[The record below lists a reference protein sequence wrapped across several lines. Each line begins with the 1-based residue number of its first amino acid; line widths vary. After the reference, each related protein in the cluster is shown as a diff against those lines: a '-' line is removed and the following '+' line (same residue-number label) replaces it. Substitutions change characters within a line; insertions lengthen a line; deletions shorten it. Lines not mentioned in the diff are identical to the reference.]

1 MPRAKSK
8 VTAKRKSRAPAKSK
22 SPAKRKARKQGQGL
36 FKRFL
41 PVVLFIGI
49 TWALFAPITEFVSAQ
64 GFFKPK
70 IAPEPGE
77 DESEV
82 VTRVQ
87 IYLDRKQFGPGVID
101 GALGEFTRLAV
112 SAYNTRYVKKPDP
125 NNWYQV
131 LRDSQ
136 LGIKYVYTKY
146 TIKKGDL
153 RYVGRVPRKLA
164 QQEGMKY
171 MYYRSLAEFVT
182 ERYHTNWKFLHKLNP
197 GVNLDRLK
205 PGDILS
211 VPNVV
216 PFQIEDIKN
225 HDQYPEEA
233 LLSQRHLLVNTTTKI
248 VSILENDQVIA
259 TFPIT
264 PGKEKFIPR
273 GEWKIINMVA
283 TPEFRYDRKM
293 LNEGV
298 RSDHYYTI
306 PPGPNNP
313 VGILWAGLSKSG
325 IGLHGTNNPDT
336 IGRARSAGCIRLA
349 NWDAIRL
356 PTLVRPGA
364 TVTVK

>member
-1 MPRAKSK
+1 MPRAKRK
-8 VTAKRKSRAPAKSK
+8 APAKRKTRAKRKSPS
-22 SPAKRKARKQGQGL
+22 KRKKRSKQSSFLKRVLPVFLLLIIGIAFFSPVADFVLAQGL
-36 FKRFL
+36 FKPR
-41 PVVLFIGI
+41 
-49 TWALFAPITEFVSAQ
+49 
-64 GFFKPK
+64 
-70 IAPEPGE
+70 IAPEPGKE
-77 DESEV
+77 ESEV
-82 VTRVQ
+82 ITRVQ
-87 IYLDRKQFGPGVID
+87 IYLDRKHFGPGVID

-112 SAYNTRYVKKPDP
+112 TAYNKRYVKNPDP
-125 NNWYQV
+125 SNWYQV

-136 LGIKYVYTKY
+136 LGIKFVYNKY

-153 RYVGRVPRKLA
+153 RYVGRVPKKLSE
-164 QQEGMKY
+164 QENVKY

-182 ERYHTNWKFLHKLNP
+182 ERYHTNWNFLHKLNP
-197 GVNLDRLK
+197 GINLDRLK
-205 PGDILS
+205 VGDVLS

-216 PFQIEDIKN
+216 PFRIEDVKK
-225 HDQYPEEA
+225 HDQYSEDPI
-233 LLSQRHLLVNTTTKI
+233 LSQRHLFVDTDTKI
-248 VSILENDQVIA
+248 VSIIEKKQVIA

-273 GEWKIINMVA
+273 GEWKIVNMVT

-298 RSDHYYTI
+298 RSDDFYTI